1 MYFEHSK
8 ADDVKFILDLIEK
21 IGKEIPEADMSN
33 VNIAGKQNQG
43 VYKNEVKLTESRQG
57 NEQTRT
63 FEPTNR
69 VCTIRTSV
77 EVMVLDSLVV
87 KPKA

>member
-43 VYKNEVKLTESRQG
+43 VYKNEVKLQIKTLLLTILYLEMFYL
-57 NEQTRT
+57 NTIEQL
-63 FEPTNR
+63 FLSAEQ
-69 VCTIRTSV
+69 
-77 EVMVLDSLVV
+77 
-87 KPKA
+87 

>member
-43 VYKNEVKLTESRQG
+43 VYKNEVKLQIKTLLL
-57 NEQTRT
+57 
-63 FEPTNR
+63 
-69 VCTIRTSV
+69 TI
-77 EVMVLDSLVV
+77 LYLYHL
-87 KPKA
+87 

>member
-43 VYKNEVKLTESRQG
+43 VYKNEVQLQIKTLLLTILYLEMFYL
-57 NEQTRT
+57 NTIEQLS
-63 FEPTNR
+63 FWL
-69 VCTIRTSV
+69 S
-77 EVMVLDSLVV
+77 S
-87 KPKA
+87 

>member
-43 VYKNEVKLTESRQG
+43 VYKNEVKLQIKTLLLTILYLEMFYL
-57 NEQTRT
+57 NTIEQLS
-63 FEPTNR
+63 FWL
-69 VCTIRTSV
+69 S
-77 EVMVLDSLVV
+77 S
-87 KPKA
+87 

>member
-63 FEPTNR
+63 F
-69 VCTIRTSV
+69 
-77 EVMVLDSLVV
+77 
-87 KPKA
+87 

>member
-43 VYKNEVKLTESRQG
+43 VYKNEVQLQIKTLLLT
-57 NEQTRT
+57 
-63 FEPTNR
+63 
-69 VCTIRTSV
+69 I
-77 EVMVLDSLVV
+77 LYLYHL
-87 KPKA
+87 

>member
-21 IGKEIPEADMSN
+21 IGKEIPEADMNN

-43 VYKNEVKLTESRQG
+43 VYKNEVKLQIKTLLL
-57 NEQTRT
+57 
-63 FEPTNR
+63 
-69 VCTIRTSV
+69 TI
-77 EVMVLDSLVV
+77 LYLYHL
-87 KPKA
+87 